1 MPDLDEY
8 RISELDSVASLNNG
22 DLIEVAGVDA
32 QTETGYRS
40 VKVPMTQLGDKL
52 LNGIDYVTDLQTT
65 SKKVFGAINELKGNI
80 DNLPKPIVLKGSL
93 GTGGTISALPV
104 DGSADIGDMY
114 IVVTAGTYA
123 GQASDVGDTFYCITK
138 TASAN
143 TWTYVP
149 SGDDYVEVTGT
160 LTAGNTSITLSD
172 ASITSSSTIDIYT
185 DVFGIQPTNAVV
197 ATGSITLTFLA
208 QASDIIVKV
217 RVS

>member
-22 DLIEVAGVDA
+22 DLVEVAGVDA

-65 SKKVFGAINELKGNI
+65 SKKVFGAINEVKSNI
-80 DNLPKPIVLKGSL
+80 DNLPKPIVLKGTL
-93 GTGGTISALPV
+93 GTGGTISTLPV

-114 IVVTAGTYA
+114 IVSTAGTYD
-123 GQASDVGDTFYCITK
+123 GHVCDLGDTFYCITK
-138 TASAN
+138 TISAN
-143 TWTYVP
+143 TWAYVP
-149 SGDDYVEVTGT
+149 SGNDYIEVSGT
-160 LTAGNTSITLSD
+160 LTAGQTSITLSD
-172 ASITSSSTIDIYT
+172 ASITASSFIQVFAGNGNINYTSISSTE
-185 DVFGIQPTNAVV
+185 
-197 ATGSITLTFLA
+197 GSVTIGFLA
-208 QASDIIVKV
+208 QASDMTVTV